1 MRSANCGRVRSRAR
15 ARGFGLL
22 ESIVA
27 MAILGSAG
35 LVLFGW
41 LQSSLET
48 ASRFREAE
56 QRARLQLEAQAWAS
70 ALNPMVQPEGETELG
85 ALRIRWKSEALEP
98 VRDEFDY
105 GGQLQPVWRV
115 ALYAVS
121 FEVSQGPVKA
131 SWRQQIAG
139 FESRFKGPRT
149 GAGD

>member
-1 MRSANCGRVRSRAR
+1 MNWRRRAG
-15 ARGFGLL
+15 GFGLL

-27 MAILGSAG
+27 MALLGSAG

-41 LQSSLET
+41 LQSSLDT
-48 ASRFREAE
+48 ASRLREAE

-70 ALNPMVQPEGETELG
+70 ALNPMLQPEGEAELG
-85 ALRIRWKSEALEP
+85 TLNIRWRSEALEP
-98 VRDEFDY
+98 VRDEYDY

-115 ALYAVS
+115 ALYTVD
-121 FEVSQGPVKA
+121 FEVSQGAVKA
-131 SWRQQIAG
+131 SWRQQLAG